1 MKKDREKK
9 QKYSNIT
16 DATIMGSTSEESA
29 LYASANREN
38 LSVLDRLEEISKR
51 KINPNYINQ
60 NINQQAGF
68 SAELKEQAHANAQN
82 ILMENGER
90 LVQYDNLSVD
100 QKAQIR
106 ERFPDYATPSKNH
119 EIVDYIS
126 VDEKGNVIPGTATQ
140 SKFVGRNGAECFK
153 EFLSKNYEKYLKN
166 GVKMEIPKDFF
177 GDFQKEANIKIK
189 SLESQIA
196 KQKSFGDFQK
206 AAKLEEKLQKCKIIK
221 ANTRSASITKEE
233 AIYAR
238 NHPTLSTA
246 KDVTNLSHQA
256 GMNALG
262 VGALVSGG
270 VSLITNL
277 LECVTKGKDPKKAI
291 KHTAIATL
299 KGGAY
304 SYGVAFSSSLLGGMM
319 QNSANKVIQSLG
331 KSSAPAMIVGA
342 CVANFTIFGRYLSG
356 KIDEVELC
364 KQLGR
369 TNTSLISGGAMAVA
383 GQALIP
389 IPVVGMLIGGFV
401 GAALSEAFFNALN
414 SKKVELARQ
423 RRIEIEKECRES
435 IRLLEMYRNQFKEV
449 FEQYFHE
456 TTKFFNQSFDE
467 LERALYAGD
476 ADLAIGVHNVI
487 SHSVSNF
494 LDHFHRLKRSKIT
507 IEGINMQDIQRQ
519 VSDTRNLLNQLNANG
534 IDGDSAPGVI
544 AGCVGLGASGFTTGA
559 ILGGELAASGLAGMA
574 VLGGVVA
581 GPALAILGA
590 ISADEMEKKR
600 DDAKAYY
607 SQVKAA
613 VKKADVMI
621 DNLLAVERVVKLFTR
636 QITKFDALFF
646 SLSQDAI
653 ATMKKHNYNHSL
665 YNQEERDQLCVA
677 VSTLMTL
684 SAFLKVP
691 IIDKH
696 QKLQEKAQRALEIMK
711 KQMDSLESG
720 HYDVAMIQSRQQD
733 LENLLKDKG
742 L

>member
-16 DATIMGSTSEESA
+16 DTAIMGSTSEESM
-29 LYASANREN
+29 LYANANREH

-68 SAELKEQAHANAQN
+68 SAEIKEQAHVNANN
-82 ILMENGER
+82 ILAGKRER
-90 LVQYDNLSVD
+90 VCQYDDLSSE
-100 QKAQIR
+100 KKPQIKKP
-106 ERFPDYATPSKNH
+106 FPNHATPSKNH

-126 VDEKGNVIPGTATQ
+126 VDEKGNVISNTLTQ
-140 SKFVGRNGAECFK
+140 SKFVGRNGAECFEK
-153 EFLSKNYEKYLKN
+153 FLSKDYEKYLKN
-166 GVKMEIPKDFF
+166 GVKMQIPKDFF

-206 AAKLEEKLQKCKIIK
+206 AAKLKEKLQKCKIIK

-246 KDVTNLSHQA
+246 KDMVSHSHQA
-256 GMNALG
+256 GMNAVG

-291 KHTAIATL
+291 KHTVIATL

-304 SYGVAFSSSLLGGMM
+304 SYGVAFASSSLGGMM

-342 CVANFTIFGRYLSG
+342 CVANVTILARYFSG

-369 TNTSLISGGAMAVA
+369 TNTSLLSGGAMAFA

-389 IPVVGMLIGGFV
+389 IPVVGALIGGFV

-456 TTKFFNQSFDE
+456 TTKFFNQSFNE
-467 LERALYAGD
+467 LERASYAGD
-476 ADLAIGVHNVI
+476 ADLVIGANNKI
-487 SHSVSNF
+487 QE
-494 LDHFHRLKRSKIT
+494 RLGQKPLFGNKQECWDFIT
-507 IEGINMQDIQRQ
+507 SRGR
-519 VSDTRNLLNQLNANG
+519 T
-534 IDGDSAPGVI
+534 
-544 AGCVGLGASGFTTGA
+544 
-559 ILGGELAASGLAGMA
+559 
-574 VLGGVVA
+574 
-581 GPALAILGA
+581 
-590 ISADEMEKKR
+590 
-600 DDAKAYY
+600 
-607 SQVKAA
+607 
-613 VKKADVMI
+613 
-621 DNLLAVERVVKLFTR
+621 
-636 QITKFDALFF
+636 
-646 SLSQDAI
+646 
-653 ATMKKHNYNHSL
+653 
-665 YNQEERDQLCVA
+665 
-677 VSTLMTL
+677 
-684 SAFLKVP
+684 
-691 IIDKH
+691 
-696 QKLQEKAQRALEIMK
+696 EI
-711 KQMDSLESG
+711 
-720 HYDVAMIQSRQQD
+720 
-733 LENLLKDKG
+733 
-742 L
+742 